1 MRLFLQ
7 LDISDWQQRGYEK
20 PFSKYAPSLA
30 SDLMAADVDSQSE
43 STVVDLVIRL
53 VDQAEKVFVL
63 IYAQPG
69 TPLGSSSKLL
79 NHFFSTTTKI
89 HSIIMSGK
97 NEMTEKMAKPFGE
110 KFRWEDDS
118 EKIKRLIEEFAL
130 TKA

>member
-30 SDLMAADVDSQSE
+30 SDVMAADIDSQSE
-43 STVVDLVIRL
+43 VNVVDLVIRL

-63 IYAQPG
+63 IYAHPG

-79 NHFFSTTTKI
+79 THFFTTKTKI
-89 HSIIMSGK
+89 HSIIISGK
-97 NEMTEKMAKPFGE
+97 NEMAEKMIKPFGE
-110 KFRWEDDS
+110 KFRAEEDL
-118 EKIKRLIEEFAL
+118 EKIKELIDSFAL
-130 TKA
+130 ANA